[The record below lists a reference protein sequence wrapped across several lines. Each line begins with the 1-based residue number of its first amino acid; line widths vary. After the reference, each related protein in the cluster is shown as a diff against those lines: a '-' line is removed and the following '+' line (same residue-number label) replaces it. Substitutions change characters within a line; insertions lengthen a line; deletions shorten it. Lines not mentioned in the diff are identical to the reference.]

1 MWQIPSDEGQV
12 RHHMFVGEATFLAEC
27 HRRGFK
33 SKLAESIAEFL
44 QIFEGNYA
52 LISMRITRDV
62 TQGRK

>member
-1 MWQIPSDEGQV
+1 MLVSQGSQIFGTIDASKSD
-12 RHHMFVGEATFLAEC
+12 
-27 HRRGFK
+27 
-33 SKLAESIAEFL
+33 SESIAEFP